1 MSPKELK
8 DQIIQILDDKNAQDI
23 TALDIASKTTIAD
36 YFIIATAKNAAQ
48 IKALVEAIEE
58 NLEEK
63 GVLALRK
70 EGVNDARWVVIDYGS
85 IFVHIFNAQ
94 TREFYNLEKLWAERS

>member
-58 NLEEK
+58 ILK
-63 GVLALRK
+63 RK
-70 EGVNDARWVVIDYGS
+70 RACTSKRRC
-85 IFVHIFNAQ
+85 Q
-94 TREFYNLEKLWAERS
+94 